1 MMPKFRRYESDE
13 SYLLLVRGHHACP
26 GAYKCYI
33 CIQDLRRLSFIWIRR
48 I

>member
-1 MMPKFRRYESDE
+1 MMSKFRRSASDE
-13 SYLLLVRGHHACP
+13 SYLLLVRDHHACP

-33 CIQDLRRLSFIWIRR
+33 CRQDLRRLSSIWIRR